1 MVQPLQLLPQ
11 RRDGGNLLPPRG
23 RLAARG
29 CHWSGG
35 RRDGGRLHPDRR
47 QPHLAGRRTLAGART
62 FTGRLGI
69 VVAPAAGSRPDHGL
83 DGRPY
88 AGAHAG
94 GGALDGPGHRRPA
107 VAGTNGSFRSGAAAA
122 ATVPTGEGPRRLKGD
137 MADLPRAARLY
148 LGAVLA
154 TASLAAVIG
163 IAVAPPRIEMAPVAL
178 VLLGCATVAQQF
190 KVRSP
195 KHQSYYTTTIFF
207 FAAALLL
214 HPGYVVVII
223 LTAHGVELLRV
234 RYRWYIQAF
243 NVANFLLCSM
253 AAGALF
259 NAGLQGNPVGG
270 ARSALFALLAGLV
283 FVGLNHLLTA
293 LVIMWARGVPI
304 SRAGTMDWDNLGTDL
319 ALMSVGALGSL
330 LWLTNPW
337 LVPLCLGPLFLIYRS
352 LLVPSLKEEART
364 DPKTELANMKHWN
377 EVARAEVERARRFR
391 RPLTVVLADLDLLR
405 DINNRHGHL
414 TGDQMIRR
422 VADAIRGALREYD
435 VPARFGGD
443 EFAILMPET
452 TLAEAM
458 TVAERVRRGVEAI
471 ALKLSDGLTVGASVS
486 IGVAQLPGHG
496 RTASELLAAAD
507 RAVYQAKAL
516 GRNRVCAFTERE
528 SDTVRP
534 IRIPSSPR
542 REAS

>member
-1 MVQPLQLLPQ
+1 
-11 RRDGGNLLPPRG
+11 
-23 RLAARG
+23 
-29 CHWSGG
+29 
-35 RRDGGRLHPDRR
+35 
-47 QPHLAGRRTLAGART
+47 
-62 FTGRLGI
+62 
-69 VVAPAAGSRPDHGL
+69 
-83 DGRPY
+83 
-88 AGAHAG
+88 
-94 GGALDGPGHRRPA
+94 
-107 VAGTNGSFRSGAAAA
+107 
-122 ATVPTGEGPRRLKGD
+122 
-137 MADLPRAARLY
+137 
-148 LGAVLA
+148 
-154 TASLAAVIG
+154 
-163 IAVAPPRIEMAPVAL
+163 
-178 VLLGCATVAQQF
+178 LGCATIAQQF

-214 HPGYVVVII
+214 HPGYVVAII
-223 LTAHGVELLRV
+223 LAAHAVELLRV

-243 NVANFLLCSM
+243 NVANFVLCSM

-259 NAGLQGNPVGG
+259 SAGLQGHPASG
-270 ARSALFALLAGLV
+270 ARAALFALLAGLV

-337 LVPLCLGPLFLIYRS
+337 FVPLCLGPLFLIYRS

-377 EVARAEVERARRFR
+377 QLAQAEIERARRFG
-391 RPLTVVLADLDLLR
+391 RPLSVVLADFDLLR
-405 DINNRHGHL
+405 DVNNRYGHL
-414 TGDQMIRR
+414 VGDQMIRR
-422 VADAIRGALREYD
+422 VADAIRAAVREYD

-458 TVAERVRRGVEAI
+458 AVAERIRRGVESI
-471 ALKLSDGLTVGASVS
+471 ALKIADGSSPAATVSV
-486 IGVAQLPGHG
+486 GVALFPGHG
-496 RTASELLAAAD
+496 RTASDLLAAAD

-516 GRNRVCAFTERE
+516 GRNRVCAFADPHAERL
-528 SDTVRP
+528 V
-534 IRIPSSPR
+534 RIPVAAR

>member
-1 MVQPLQLLPQ
+1 VGAWGP
-11 RRDGGNLLPPRG
+11 NL
-23 RLAARG
+23 A
-29 CHWSGG
+29 
-35 RRDGGRLHPDRR
+35 
-47 QPHLAGRRTLAGART
+47 
-62 FTGRLGI
+62 
-69 VVAPAAGSRPDHGL
+69 
-83 DGRPY
+83 
-88 AGAHAG
+88 
-94 GGALDGPGHRRPA
+94 
-107 VAGTNGSFRSGAAAA
+107 
-122 ATVPTGEGPRRLKGD
+122 
-137 MADLPRAARLY
+137 
-148 LGAVLA
+148 
-154 TASLAAVIG
+154 
-163 IAVAPPRIEMAPVAL
+163 
-178 VLLGCATVAQQF
+178 
-190 KVRSP
+190 
-195 KHQSYYTTTIFF
+195 
-207 FAAALLL
+207 
-214 HPGYVVVII
+214 
-223 LTAHGVELLRV
+223 
-234 RYRWYIQAF
+234 
-243 NVANFLLCSM
+243 
-253 AAGALF
+253 
-259 NAGLQGNPVGG
+259 
-270 ARSALFALLAGLV
+270 
-283 FVGLNHLLTA
+283 
-293 LVIMWARGVPI
+293 
-304 SRAGTMDWDNLGTDL
+304 LGTDL

>member
-1 MVQPLQLLPQ
+1 
-11 RRDGGNLLPPRG
+11 
-23 RLAARG
+23 
-29 CHWSGG
+29 
-35 RRDGGRLHPDRR
+35 
-47 QPHLAGRRTLAGART
+47 
-62 FTGRLGI
+62 
-69 VVAPAAGSRPDHGL
+69 
-83 DGRPY
+83 
-88 AGAHAG
+88 
-94 GGALDGPGHRRPA
+94 
-107 VAGTNGSFRSGAAAA
+107 
-122 ATVPTGEGPRRLKGD
+122 

-148 LGAVLA
+148 VGAVLA
-154 TASLAAVIG
+154 TASLAAIIG
-163 IAVAPPRIEMAPVAL
+163 IIVAPARLELAPVAL

-214 HPGYVVVII
+214 HPAYVVVII
-223 LTAHGVELLRV
+223 LTAHGVELLRA

-243 NVANFLLCSM
+243 NVANFLLCSL

-259 NAGLQGNPVGG
+259 SAGLHGQPAGA
-270 ARSALFALLAGLV
+270 ARSALFALLAGLL

-304 SRAGTMDWDNLGTDL
+304 SRAGTLDWDNLGTDL
-319 ALMSVGALGSL
+319 ALMSVGALGCL

-352 LLVPSLKEEART
+352 LLVPTLKEEART

-377 EVARAEVERARRFR
+377 EVAQAEVERARRFR

-452 TLAEAM
+452 TLPEAM

-471 ALKLSDGLTVGASVS
+471 GLKLSDGLTVGASVS
-486 IGVAQLPGHG
+486 IGVAQFPGHG

-516 GRNRVCAFTERE
+516 GRNRVCAFTDRE
-528 SDTVRP
+528 SDSGRT
-534 IRIPSSPR
+534 IRIPASPR

>member
-1 MVQPLQLLPQ
+1 VGLFGGMASLLVARPRLLLGPQ
-11 RRDGGNLLPPRG
+11 AFV
-23 RLAARG
+23 RL
-29 CHWSGG
+29 
-35 RRDGGRLHPDRR
+35 
-47 QPHLAGRRTLAGART
+47 
-62 FTGRLGI
+62 
-69 VVAPAAGSRPDHGL
+69 V
-83 DGRPY
+83 
-88 AGAHAG
+88 
-94 GGALDGPGHRRPA
+94 
-107 VAGTNGSFRSGAAAA
+107 A
-122 ATVPTGEGPRRLKGD
+122 AT
-137 MADLPRAARLY
+137 
-148 LGAVLA
+148 
-154 TASLAAVIG
+154 I
-163 IAVAPPRIEMAPVAL
+163 
-178 VLLGCATVAQQF
+178 AQQF
-190 KVRSP
+190 KVKSP

-214 HPGYVVVII
+214 RPGYVIAII
-223 LTAHGVELLRV
+223 IAAHAAELLRV

-243 NVANFLLCSM
+243 NVANFILCSM
-253 AAGALF
+253 AAGAIF
-259 NAGLQGNPVGG
+259 AAGESGHPASG
-270 ARSALFALLAGLV
+270 ARAALFALLAGLV

-352 LLVPSLKEEART
+352 LLVPTLKEEART

-377 EVARAEVERARRFR
+377 EVAQAEVERARRFS

-471 ALKLSDGLTVGASVS
+471 GLKLSDGTTGAARGSLGASAVGVGPQKRVGLLRRVALVHGVLNARPEFFLHPVARHEHLDPRQPKVAALQ
-486 IGVAQLPGHG
+486 IGRRVAGLQGAY
-496 RTASELLAAAD
+496 R
-507 RAVYQAKAL
+507 VQAEV
-516 GRNRVCAFTERE
+516 REEPRVRDDNLC
-528 SDTVRP
+528 
-534 IRIPSSPR
+534 
-542 REAS
+542 